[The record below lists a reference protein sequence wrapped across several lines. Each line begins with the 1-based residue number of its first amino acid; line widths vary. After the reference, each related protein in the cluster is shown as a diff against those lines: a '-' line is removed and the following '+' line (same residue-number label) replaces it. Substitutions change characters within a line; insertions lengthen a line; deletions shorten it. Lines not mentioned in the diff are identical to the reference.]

1 MEQDKQTPAWLYD
14 VINQER
20 IPPYPR
26 TEPRVFVDEIY
37 LSAAGGSGRPE
48 VPTKKPRK
56 PRRRKEVTANK
67 FIVLRVSE
75 DLYQKVRASSE
86 STGTDISKWVR
97 QAVLEQLS
105 K

>member
-1 MEQDKQTPAWLYD
+1 MEKDNRIKAWANLID
-14 VINQER
+14 MR
-20 IPPYPR
+20 MPPIIYP
-26 TEPRVFVDEIY
+26 VD
-37 LSAAGGSGRPE
+37 LHDNMDLTVGGGRPGIA
-48 VPTKKPRK
+48 PKKPRK

-67 FIVLRVSE
+67 FIVLRVNE

-86 STGTDISKWVR
+86 LTGTDISKWVR

>member
-1 MEQDKQTPAWLYD
+1 MEQNERTPAWFHE
-14 VINQER
+14 VVNIER
-20 IPPYPR
+20 VRPYPPMG
-26 TEPRVFVDEIY
+26 PRVFVDDMD
-37 LSAAGGSGRPE
+37 LTVGGGRPE